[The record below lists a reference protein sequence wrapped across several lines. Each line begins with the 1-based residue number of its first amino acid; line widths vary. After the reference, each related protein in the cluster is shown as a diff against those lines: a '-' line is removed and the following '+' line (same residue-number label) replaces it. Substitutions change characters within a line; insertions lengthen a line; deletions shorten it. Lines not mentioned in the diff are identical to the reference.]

1 MPRSWGHGR
10 ECCLRAI
17 QQRRTVLVDRY
28 DTQYAARNRQ
38 GHLNMVVK
46 EFLLPVVVTMR
57 AVNGEYRVYATP
69 YNERAEPV
77 REEPAKVGTRGRG
90 R

>member
-17 QQRRTVLVDRY
+17 QQRRTVLIDRY

-57 AVNGEYRVYATP
+57 HVNGEWRVYATP
-69 YNERAEPV
+69 YNEVSESAAK
-77 REEPAKVGTRGRG
+77 EPAESATRGRG